1 MLWLVLL
8 IAACSESDTGEAP
21 QTAQPESADPP
32 ADPSC
37 ELVMG
42 WDPWEPYQYEIA
54 GGQVFG
60 LDVDLITAV
69 VRHSDCEIAFQKGTW
84 RELLLQLQEGE
95 IDLLGG
101 ATRTPGRE
109 EFANFTDPY
118 RDEQFTL
125 YVTSNRLEELRDKP
139 LEALLEE
146 GMRFGVVQDYLY
158 GEPVVGYQD
167 DPKYQDRFDYSAMSE
182 TTFSRLL
189 DGDVD
194 VIIEDKYVGASI
206 IRHKNLAG
214 TVSAHPRALT
224 SHPVSIM
231 VSKAS
236 VGEEQFSRLNQSVR
250 ELKASGAIDKILA
263 QYLDL

>member
-1 MLWLVLL
+1 MLWVLLL
-8 IAACSESDTGEAP
+8 IAACGESGPGEPP
-21 QTAQPESADPP
+21 QTVQPETAKPP
-32 ADPSC
+32 ESPPC
-37 ELVMG
+37 ELIMG

-60 LDVDLITAV
+60 LDVDLLTAV
-69 VRHSDCEIAFQKGTW
+69 VRNADCDIAFRKGTW
-84 RELLLQLQEGE
+84 RDLLRQLREGE

-101 ATRTPGRE
+101 ATRTPARE
-109 EFANFTDPY
+109 EFAYFTDPY

-125 YVTSNRLEELRDKP
+125 YVTSNRLEELQDKSF
-139 LEALLEE
+139 ETLLEE
-146 GMRFGVVQDYLY
+146 RMRFGVVEDYLY
-158 GEPVVGYQD
+158 GDPVVGFQD
-167 DPKYQDRFDYSAMSE
+167 DPQYQDRFQYSSMSE
-182 TTFSRLL
+182 IIFSRLL
-189 DGDVD
+189 DGEVD

-206 IRHKNLAG
+206 IRHKSLSG
-214 TVSAHPRALT
+214 TVSTHPWDLT

-236 VGEEQFSRLNQSVR
+236 VDEAQFSRLNRSVQ